1 MNEDLKSDVTPQLIS
16 PLNEANIILPA
27 WLTWQPI
34 ADAMSYTVEIAYDND
49 FDSILATVQTDSAA
63 FLTQQIAKIDGSRK
77 TYWRVKANVANA
89 NSNWSETRWFEGSVF
104 SINYPE
110 DGQGDVSVT
119 PTITWDDAGAGATY
133 HCEVATSNTF
143 YSSEI
148 VFSCTTTETKVTVPT
163 DLLNYSRNYYV
174 RVKVSTPIVNAVSAT
189 TLFTTEKIV
198 MKAPTIL
205 SPANGAVVSAPTLKI
220 EVSETPNNGF
230 RFEVS
235 KVSSFPGRA
244 TKIKTSTTGVYFAE
258 YDDLE
263 SGEYYIRVATLED
276 ATIYTDFSEVVKIT
290 YDKAVGLNSIEA
302 KDIYIADGQL
312 YAPANKDYT
321 IYTITGN
328 VVAQGKTAE
337 TTQLPTLAS
346 GVYLISIDGV
356 ALKHIVR

>member
-1 MNEDLKSDVTPQLIS
+1 
-16 PLNEANIILPA
+16 
-27 WLTWQPI
+27 
-34 ADAMSYTVEIAYDND
+34 
-49 FDSILATVQTDSAA
+49 VQTDSAA
-63 FLTQQIAKIDGSRK
+63 FLTQQIAKIDGSHK

-89 NSNWSETRWFEGSVF
+89 NSNWSETRWFEGSIF
-104 SINYPE
+104 SVNYPA
-110 DGQGDVSVT
+110 DGQGGVSVT
-119 PTITWDDAGAGATY
+119 PTIEWDNAGADATY
-133 HCEVATSNTF
+133 YCEVATANTF

-148 VFSCTTTETKVTVPT
+148 VFSHTTKETKVTIPA

-276 ATIYTDFSEVVKIT
+276 ATVYTESSEVVKIT
-290 YDKAVGLNSIEA
+290 YDKAVGINSIEA
-302 KDIYIADGQL
+302 KDIYVVDGQL
-312 YAPANKDYT
+312 YAPADTNYT
-321 IYTITGN
+321 IYTIAGS
-328 VVAQGKTAE
+328 VVARGTTTE
-337 TTQLPTLAS
+337 TTQLPNLAN
-346 GVYLISIDGV
+346 GIYIIEVGNTT
-356 ALKHIVR
+356 LKHVVKH